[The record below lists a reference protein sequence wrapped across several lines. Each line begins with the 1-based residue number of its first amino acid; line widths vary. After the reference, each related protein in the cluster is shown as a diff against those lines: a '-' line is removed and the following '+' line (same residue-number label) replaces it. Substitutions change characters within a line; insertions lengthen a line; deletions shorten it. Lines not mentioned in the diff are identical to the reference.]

1 MKESKR
7 SKGKEGRR
15 KEGRRK
21 GREEKGRKGT
31 REEGRKGEMEG
42 TTPVPFLQGV
52 TIHKKAM
59 FQRNQVLL
67 GAELCPL
74 KCMH

>member
-7 SKGKEGRR
+7 KERKGGGRKEEGREQGR
-15 KEGRRK
+15 KEGR
-21 GREEKGRKGT
+21 EQGRK
-31 REEGRKGEMEG
+31 EGRKGETEG